1 MFTCTLSVC
10 VPKHSARVYLN
21 TMSAYLS
28 TRYEFMFTE
37 TLPVHAYLNTIG
49 EGTQNLTR
57 VFLMFSCSVA
67 SSKHQDVCS
76 LADGPAVG
84 SEKYKFTLIT

>member
-1 MFTCTLSVC
+1 MAAS
-10 VPKHSARVYLN
+10 
-21 TMSAYLS
+21 LS
-28 TRYEFMFTE
+28 TGEENHT
-37 TLPVHAYLNTIG
+37 YLNTIG

-67 SSKHQDVCS
+67 SSRHHDVCS

-84 SEKYKFTLIT
+84 SEKQGFKIKWRAHDNPRFIFCLFL